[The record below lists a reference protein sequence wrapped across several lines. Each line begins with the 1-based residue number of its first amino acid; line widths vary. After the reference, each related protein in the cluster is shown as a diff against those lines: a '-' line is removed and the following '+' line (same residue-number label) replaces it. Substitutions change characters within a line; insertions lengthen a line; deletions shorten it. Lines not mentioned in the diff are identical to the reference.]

1 MKLNDFLTMNK
12 SHAIVLT
19 VGEYPK
25 IKDKI
30 CGFYTSKQLARLDE
44 FCKESWSGK
53 AFMLCNPYL
62 TTQIITPLMLDN
74 AVTFVDRTPLR
85 KIKIEEEAERAFE
98 EGCMNSQFDFSDGE
112 IDSTDYWVEED
123 DDERHYHYTPSAENG
138 DYSPS
143 NPWDAPGMKISDF
156 I

>member
-1 MKLNDFLTMNK
+1 MKTYKVTYIEKLIHT
-12 SHAIVLT
+12 
-19 VGEYPK
+19 
-25 IKDKI
+25 
-30 CGFYTSKQLARLDE
+30 FYVEANNEK
-44 FCKESWSGK
+44 
-53 AFMLCNPYL
+53 
-62 TTQIITPLMLDN
+62 
-74 AVTFVDRTPLR
+74 
-85 KIKIEEEAERAFE
+85 EAERAFE